1 MGQAAE
7 AGSLP
12 SAVGLQVPSTP
23 LDGASHAAGSALE
36 APSRGMDTSSG
47 VVHPL
52 ETASEESE
60 RPSKQPRILAFFE
73 HEDAEHHTTFDD
85 CEVDELGAYDFSLD
99 EELNN
104 KSDDVSDAALLN
116 NFVFRIPLPNLSLV
130 KVNYFELTP
139 WLITLKSPG

>member
-1 MGQAAE
+1 MALDETMGQAAE

-23 LDGASHAAGSALE
+23 LDGATHAAGSALE

-60 RPSKQPRILAFFE
+60 RPSKQPRILLFLSRRMLSTPQHLMIVRLMSWKPA
-73 HEDAEHHTTFDD
+73 TFRWT
-85 CEVDELGAYDFSLD
+85 
-99 EELNN
+99 
-104 KSDDVSDAALLN
+104 KS
-116 NFVFRIPLPNLSLV
+116 
-130 KVNYFELTP
+130 
-139 WLITLKSPG
+139 